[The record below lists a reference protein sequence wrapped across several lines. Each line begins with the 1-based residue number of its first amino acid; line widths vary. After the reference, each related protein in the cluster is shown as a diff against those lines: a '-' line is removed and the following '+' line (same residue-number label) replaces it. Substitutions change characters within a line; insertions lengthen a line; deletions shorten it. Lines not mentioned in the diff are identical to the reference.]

1 MRIFV
6 FLLISIALMS
16 GSLHAQTPSPPD
28 AVIFWH
34 HYADERR
41 ADFWQMI
48 ADEYNESHPENMPV
62 QVAYFPSY
70 DHQHDAILA
79 GLLNGNLPD
88 VALVRGYDAAL
99 YQLGDALAD
108 AGQPLTQSATA
119 LYVNMDALASMGFDE
134 PPTTRAEFAVMA
146 CAFHN
151 GRGWGDVQLLAPAG
165 FDFPRDASFLVA
177 LASHQGLEF
186 DNDLWGQ
193 TFAFLLDLQSQACMS
208 TTTQTR
214 VEMQNRFASGQTAFY
229 VDSSSARPF
238 VEAAIGNYF
247 AQPFALE
254 VVPIPGMDGPVS
266 HWSGPSLSIFRSS
279 PEKESAAQQWVSWL
293 AQPEQVARWAD
304 VNQSYSEPED
314 HQPFVDAM
322 PLTEPNF
329 AGYDLIRDEII
340 FAALDILAG
349 QSPASRL
356 ESLTATANEIKEAF
370 QSP

>member
-1 MRIFV
+1 
-6 FLLISIALMS
+6 
-16 GSLHAQTPSPPD
+16 
-28 AVIFWH
+28 
-34 HYADERR
+34 
-41 ADFWQMI
+41 
-48 ADEYNESHPENMPV
+48 
-62 QVAYFPSY
+62 
-70 DHQHDAILA
+70 
-79 GLLNGNLPD
+79 
-88 VALVRGYDAAL
+88 
-99 YQLGDALAD
+99 
-108 AGQPLTQSATA
+108 
-119 LYVNMDALASMGFDE
+119 
-134 PPTTRAEFAVMA
+134 
-146 CAFHN
+146 
-151 GRGWGDVQLLAPAG
+151 
-165 FDFPRDASFLVA
+165 
-177 LASHQGLEF
+177 
-186 DNDLWGQ
+186 
-193 TFAFLLDLQSQACMS
+193 
-208 TTTQTR
+208 
-214 VEMQNRFASGQTAFY
+214 
-229 VDSSSARPF
+229 